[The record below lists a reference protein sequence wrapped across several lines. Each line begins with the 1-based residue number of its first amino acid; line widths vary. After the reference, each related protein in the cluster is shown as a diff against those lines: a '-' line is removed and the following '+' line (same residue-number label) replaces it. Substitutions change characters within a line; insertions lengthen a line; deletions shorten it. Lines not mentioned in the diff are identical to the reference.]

1 MSGLF
6 QNIYHLRR
14 VADTAAK
21 ACYVC
26 HKPSSSVMITPDN
39 KDFFYICP
47 IHLKD
52 RHFCSPIVDTEEEE
66 KKKKEEA
73 LAKEIEKVKKEYEER
88 QKKKKEK
95 SKEKKSD
102 EESKKEEGSST
113 DKKADND
120 EKEQDDKVYY
130 PTLPYPSSPA
140 HSPSGHPHAQTL
152 NIESLKK
159 SAQST
164 STSTSDDGPRIFALH
179 KNFYQ
184 MRIDRLRNLEA
195 AKRNRQR
202 LQDPSFF
209 PSVPSKGL

>member
-1 MSGLF
+1 MSGPF

-39 KDFFYICP
+39 KDFFYVCP
-47 IHLKD
+47 VHLKD
-52 RHFCSPIVDTEEEE
+52 RHFCSPIVDTEAEE

-73 LAKEIEKVKKEYEER
+73 LAKEIEK
-88 QKKKKEK
+88 
-95 SKEKKSD
+95 
-102 EESKKEEGSST
+102 
-113 DKKADND
+113 
-120 EKEQDDKVYY
+120 
-130 PTLPYPSSPA
+130 
-140 HSPSGHPHAQTL
+140 
-152 NIESLKK
+152 IESLKN
-159 SAQST
+159 SAQ

-209 PSVPSKGL
+209 PSVPSGGL

>member
-39 KDFFYICP
+39 KLGWYGTALVTSLKDFFYICP

-120 EKEQDDKVYY
+120 EKEQDDK
-130 PTLPYPSSPA
+130 
-140 HSPSGHPHAQTL
+140 
-152 NIESLKK
+152 IESLKK

>member
-39 KDFFYICP
+39 KD
-47 IHLKD
+47 
-52 RHFCSPIVDTEEEE
+52 RHFCSPIVDTEDEE

-73 LAKEIEKVKKEYEER
+73 LAKEIEKVKKEYEEK
-88 QKKKKEK
+88 QKKKKDK
-95 SKEKKSD
+95 TKEKKSD

-113 DKKADND
+113 DKKEGND
-120 EKEQDDKVYY
+120 EKERDDK
-130 PTLPYPSSPA
+130 
-140 HSPSGHPHAQTL
+140 
-152 NIESLKK
+152 
-159 SAQST
+159 
-164 STSTSDDGPRIFALH
+164 
-179 KNFYQ
+179 

-209 PSVPSKGL
+209 PSVPSGGL

>member
-39 KDFFYICP
+39 KDFFYVCP
-47 IHLKD
+47 VHLKD
-52 RHFCSPIVDTEEEE
+52 RHFCSPIVDTEDEE

-73 LAKEIEKVKKEYEER
+73 LAKEIEKVKKEYEEK
-88 QKKKKEK
+88 QKKKKDK
-95 SKEKKSD
+95 TKEKKSD
-102 EESKKEEGSST
+102 EESKKEEGSSS
-113 DKKADND
+113 DKKEGND
-120 EKEQDDKVYY
+120 EKERDDKVYI
-130 PTLPYPSSPA
+130 LPPLPLLPHPPA
-140 HSPSGHPHAQTL
+140 AQAL
-152 NIESLKK
+152 DIESLKK
-159 SAQST
+159 SAQP
-164 STSTSDDGPRIFALH
+164 TSTSDDGPRIFALH

-209 PSVPSKGL
+209 PSVPSGGL

>member
-1 MSGLF
+1 MSGPF

-39 KDFFYICP
+39 KDFFYVCP
-47 IHLKD
+47 VHLKD
-52 RHFCSPIVDTEEEE
+52 RHFCSPIVDTEDEE

-88 QKKKKEK
+88 QKKKKDK
-95 SKEKKSD
+95 AKEKKSD
-102 EESKKEEGSST
+102 EEPKKEEGSSS
-113 DKKADND
+113 DKKEGND
-120 EKEQDDKVYY
+120 EKERDDK
-130 PTLPYPSSPA
+130 
-140 HSPSGHPHAQTL
+140 
-152 NIESLKK
+152 IESLKK

-209 PSVPSKGL
+209 PSVPSGGL

>member
-39 KDFFYICP
+39 KDFFYVCP
-47 IHLKD
+47 VHLKD
-52 RHFCSPIVDTEEEE
+52 RHFCSPIVDTEDEE

-73 LAKEIEKVKKEYEER
+73 LAKEIEKVKKEYEEK
-88 QKKKKEK
+88 QKKKKDK
-95 SKEKKSD
+95 TKEKKSD
-102 EESKKEEGSST
+102 EESKKEEGSSS
-113 DKKADND
+113 DKKEGND
-120 EKEQDDKVYY
+120 EKERDDK
-130 PTLPYPSSPA
+130 
-140 HSPSGHPHAQTL
+140 
-152 NIESLKK
+152 IESLKK
-159 SAQST
+159 SAQP
-164 STSTSDDGPRIFALH
+164 TSTSDDGPRIFALH

-209 PSVPSKGL
+209 PSVPSGGL